1 MVNRLSHL
9 APECNG
15 TPATE
20 AEPTPPAA
28 GRFLTLREV
37 LARNQ
42 ATAKRMDRDAR
53 KIVAAARKLHAMIA
67 DFVEEYDETSVYKT
81 FVEDGWMLPD
91 PAADIFDPAV
101 QDEYNRNREL
111 TNDAAGLSWA
121 LAAFCH
127 SFGGRLS
134 KLAITQ
140 GVHEEQIKKEAARKA
155 KCR

>member
-20 AEPTPPAA
+20 AKPTPPA

-37 LARNQ
+37 LVRNQ

-67 DFVEEYDETSVYKT
+67 DFVEEYDECSVYKT
-81 FVEDGWMLPD
+81 FLEDGWMLPD
-91 PAADIFDPAV
+91 PAADILDPAV
-101 QDEYNRNREL
+101 QDEYRRNREL

-127 SFGGRLS
+127 SFGTRLGRLNIVGS
-134 KLAITQ
+134 IT
-140 GVHEEQIKKEAARKA
+140 EAQIAKEAARKA